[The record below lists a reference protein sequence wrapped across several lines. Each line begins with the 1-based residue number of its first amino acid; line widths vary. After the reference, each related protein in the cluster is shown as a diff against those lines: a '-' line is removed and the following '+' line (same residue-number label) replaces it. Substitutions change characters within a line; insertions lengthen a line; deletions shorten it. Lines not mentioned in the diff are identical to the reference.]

1 MKKIL
6 HISYGNESIG
16 GGVYFYLKDF
26 IKVQKDSGMD
36 CHWVIIKN
44 NNYVLKK
51 KELLNKIIKI
61 DPNIIHI
68 HGIWTL
74 STRIIPQIKKINK
87 NIIVS
92 PHGMINIE
100 SLKKSYLERNIS
112 LQYLKKKLYLF
123 FIEKKNLNQIKYF
136 HALTESESKE
146 IRRIFPNKPIR
157 VISTGFKRIHTK
169 VNSEAN
175 KKLVNIFKKP
185 NKILL
190 FLGRLDR
197 QKGLNELITAW
208 NQLVNQ
214 AELYNWWLLIAGFG
228 ELKKTVISNA
238 IKSNSR
244 IIFNGPTFGEE
255 KNFILK
261 NSKGFIL
268 PSYNEGLP
276 ITVLEAL
283 SFKTTCLISENCNM
297 NNLLNSNISLKVNI
311 NKYENNIK
319 EVLIDL
325 FKLSEK
331 DLDKREKLG
340 IRYLENYHKW
350 DKIISETNNLYN
362 DLYND

>member
-6 HISYGNESIG
+6 HISYEDESIG

-36 CHWVIIKN
+36 CHWIIIKN
-44 NNYVLKK
+44 NNYVLTK
-51 KELLNKIIKI
+51 KELLNEIIKI

-112 LQYLKKKLYLF
+112 LQYLKKKLYLL
-123 FIEKKNLNQIKYF
+123 FIEKRNLNQIKYF
-136 HALTESESKE
+136 HALTEAESKE
-146 IRRIFPNKPIR
+146 IRRIFPHKPIR

-169 VNSEAN
+169 VNPKVN

-197 QKGLNELITAW
+197 QKGLSELINAW
-208 NQLVNQ
+208 NQLVNE
-214 AELYNWWLLIAGFG
+214 AELNNWWLLIAGYG
-228 ELKKTVISNA
+228 ELKETVISNA

-244 IIFNGPTFGEE
+244 IIFNGPIFGEE

-283 SFKTTCLISENCNM
+283 SFKTTCLISQNCN
-297 NNLLNSNISLKVNI
+297 I
-311 NKYENNIK
+311 NTLFFHKPNDAY
-319 EVLIDL
+319 LILEDSGF
-325 FKLSEK
+325 FKAS
-331 DLDKREKLG
+331 
-340 IRYLENYHKW
+340 
-350 DKIISETNNLYN
+350 
-362 DLYND
+362 